1 MAAHRSSAQSGRS
14 VAQSQLSEAQSEE
27 SYVAAAGGKRGYVLY
42 ELFDTEQIYVKDLDI
57 LVAVF
62 AVLLRKHVKPWST
75 QTEQMLRPL
84 EVLFAFQC
92 RFLKS
97 LCGRTSV
104 AATAQLFLAESHK
117 FAVYIDYCGTYHWLC
132 DLLERLKADSAW
144 PNVEDEFQQ
153 KMAQYSDKRR
163 LGLRDFLIKPV
174 QRICKYP
181 LFLKEL
187 LKYTDVRLESST
199 FDELNQ
205 ALTLL
210 KGVCE
215 GVDQVQQRIDSLR
228 LRNTLLSSYC
238 DSPELPLYV
247 VAKLGEVVLSGPL
260 YIAGCSDKGLEPLR
274 PLGCVL
280 FKLFLLIL
288 KPRRSGI
295 LVPQFWFP
303 LHTMQVT
310 DDGLV
315 HSWQLQHVKSGQ
327 FMVFQASSPHEKQIW
342 TDALKGAIVD
352 STAYVKRRQAKYA
365 NAAAS
370 PSHQQQRVANHAT
383 DRVMSGMSS
392 GSGSAQVT
400 PVLNAAAIAAVTAI
414 TVATPSPL
422 PRPTGSRSF
431 WSSNPFA
438 LTKSALI
445 ETHFKE
451 YTSPEILRLR
461 TAEALKHNA
470 FSKTF
475 LSSCVPSPP
484 RAPLLAASHSPEASP
499 TNDALINNRP
509 SNGSY
514 PSHTTATEQ
523 CAEADGNSDEYGAF
537 SISSTCHEP
546 IQQHIL
552 KHQHEYQC
560 TNYSDENGRR
570 RSFSDIQ
577 DRIAATGCA
586 PAATKGSLS
595 ERLFG
600 ALSHFHTLKRKA
612 TATQIE
618 HFDEHVEISTRHGR
632 SFSVGA
638 SDGKC

>member
-1 MAAHRSSAQSGRS
+1 
-14 VAQSQLSEAQSEE
+14 
-27 SYVAAAGGKRGYVLY
+27 
-42 ELFDTEQIYVKDLDI
+42 
-57 LVAVF
+57 
-62 AVLLRKHVKPWST
+62 
-75 QTEQMLRPL
+75 
-84 EVLFAFQC
+84 
-92 RFLKS
+92 
-97 LCGRTSV
+97 
-104 AATAQLFLAESHK
+104 LFLAESHK

-163 LGLRDFLIKPV
+163 L
-174 QRICKYP
+174 
-181 LFLKEL
+181 
-187 LKYTDVRLESST
+187 ESST

-215 GVDQVQQRIDSLR
+215 SVDQVQQRIDSLR

-238 DSPELPLYV
+238 DSPELPLHV

-352 STAYVKRRQAKYA
+352 STAYVKRRQAK
-365 NAAAS
+365 
-370 PSHQQQRVANHAT
+370 
-383 DRVMSGMSS
+383 VMSGMSS
-392 GSGSAQVT
+392 GSGSVQVT
-400 PVLNAAAIAAVTAI
+400 PVLNAAAIAAVAAT

-475 LSSCVPSPP
+475 LSSCVP
-484 RAPLLAASHSPEASP
+484 
-499 TNDALINNRP
+499 
-509 SNGSY
+509 
-514 PSHTTATEQ
+514 
-523 CAEADGNSDEYGAF
+523 
-537 SISSTCHEP
+537 
-546 IQQHIL
+546 
-552 KHQHEYQC
+552 
-560 TNYSDENGRR
+560 
-570 RSFSDIQ
+570 
-577 DRIAATGCA
+577 
-586 PAATKGSLS
+586 
-595 ERLFG
+595 
-600 ALSHFHTLKRKA
+600 
-612 TATQIE
+612 
-618 HFDEHVEISTRHGR
+618 
-632 SFSVGA
+632 
-638 SDGKC
+638 